1 MHSVELIVM
10 IVIGGLGS
18 VYGGVI
24 GAAIVVILPQML
36 TVARDYE
43 QLIFGLMLISI
54 AFVMR
59 QGLLPTIASALGI
72 RR

>member
-1 MHSVELIVM
+1 VM

-24 GAAIVVILPQML
+24 GAGVVVILPQVL
-36 TVARDYE
+36 TVAKDYE

-59 QGLLPTIASALGI
+59 QGLLPTIAGVLGV